1 MSERNLKIAIIVV
14 VFILILTAS
23 ALIYIWA
30 INSRK
35 EQEEVAGDE
44 NAIIEKEENITLLR
58 SNSIFYTVKNMI
70 QGYLNASASNL
81 SEELYNILDKQYIES
96 EGITKDN
103 ITEKL
108 PKLGNNILYYA
119 QKMYIKEMEKGDIL
133 YCYGQIETYKTDEE
147 REIIKNKDL
156 TDIYF
161 KVIIDYENASF
172 SIEPINKNQYENVI
186 NAQIDGNQEIN
197 IKRNKN
203 NVLNYANASDD
214 SIIASYMATYR
225 ELCQENINQ
234 AYALLNEEYKKIRFP
249 TINEFKKYIQSTQ
262 EQFTKMYI
270 NSYEK
275 ETIED
280 TVVYICKDKLK
291 NVYIFKETSPMQYTI
306 ELDDYTIEN
315 TNFNEKYKNAS
326 NRDKGILNVDKFFKM
341 INMTDYKAAYAV
353 LDETFKQ
360 NNFKTELDF
369 ENYMHSNL
377 FRYNQVN
384 YQEYSDK
391 ITDILTF
398 KLSLT
403 DATAKEDRQIA
414 FNIVM
419 KLGEG
424 NNFTMSF
431 EIVEE

>member
-1 MSERNLKIAIIVV
+1 MSSLKKIVILLIICIIIIIILAIILLFQLQSPEMKQEDTTLLIDNVSISSVKDYELFSNVEKCVEKYINAVV
-14 VFILILTAS
+14 DQDEKKINGILDDNYKKTESNKNRDYESYKTFS
-23 ALIYIWA
+23 AKKMYH
-30 INSRK
+30 R
-35 EQEEVAGDE
+35 
-44 NAIIEKEENITLLR
+44 EENYTINT
-58 SNSIFYTVKNMI
+58 FYIYGFVNKEKTIRQNYDKNT
-70 QGYLNASASNL
+70 YNKD
-81 SEELYNILDKQYIES
+81 ELYAIVRIDMLNK
-96 EGITKDN
+96 
-103 ITEKL
+103 
-108 PKLGNNILYYA
+108 
-119 QKMYIKEMEKGDIL
+119 
-133 YCYGQIETYKTDEE
+133 TYT
-147 REIIKNKDL
+147 IIPDA
-156 TDIYF
+156 DQW
-161 KVIIDYENASF
+161 F
-172 SIEPINKNQYENVI
+172 SIENGEVSIKKELNKVEDIKKNDYNAYIEFEKTEQDKLLAYFSDYLNNQLY
-186 NAQIDGNQEIN
+186 NQE
-197 IKRNKN
+197 
-203 NVLNYANASDD
+203 LAY
-214 SIIASYMATYR
+214 TY
-225 ELCQENINQ
+225 L
-234 AYALLNEEYKKIRFP
+234 
-249 TINEFKKYIQSTQ
+249 
-262 EQFTKMYI
+262 
-270 NSYEK
+270 EK
-275 ETIED
+275 EYSKKRFHQDIREYIAYCNNDLFAKEKNLTSYSLDNQNDNYTIY
-280 TVVYICKDKLK
+280 TCKDQYN
-291 NVYIFKETSPMQYTI
+291 NVYIFKEKGVM
-306 ELDDYTIEN
+306 DYTVQLDNYSLEN

-419 KLGEG
+419 KLVEG